1 MPEYLVRWK
10 FGPNS
15 LLNPTNL
22 YTEWYQQFHK
32 DMGAAMAHHAS
43 LEYNNSAAFA
53 MTVEVFELTRIISD
67 ETNDERPMTV
77 DELVDAIPEKSD
89 YQMSLD
95 ERNTKIVEMYDRGHT
110 RSYIANKLGISYQT
124 VYGVTRKYTD

>member
-1 MPEYLVRWK
+1 MSEYLVRWK

-53 MTVEVFELTRIISD
+53 MTIEVFELTRIIP
-67 ETNDERPMTV
+67 EEGQELPMTV
-77 DELVDAIPEKSD
+77 DELVESIPEKSD
-89 YQMSLD
+89 YQMSLE
-95 ERNTKIVEMYDRGHT
+95 ERNAKIMEMYNEDVT
-110 RSYIANKLGISYQT
+110 RHDIANELGISYQT
-124 VYGVTRKYTD
+124 VYAVTRKYAD